1 MIIYLSIIESVEQQS
16 KFEKIYLTYQG
27 LMFHVANKILN
38 NKYDAE
44 DAVHQAFIKIA
55 ENIAKVD
62 DTNEAKLKRFVV
74 IVTESSA
81 IDLRRKLQRHA
92 TIPLDECLGI
102 AATYDGENRVARCI
116 AKLPDR
122 YSQVLFLKLDYGYSA
137 KEIGKILGITEAN
150 AAKRFTR
157 AKEMLAQRCKEEGII

>member
-1 MIIYLSIIESVEQQS
+1 MILYLSIIETAEQQS

-27 LMFHVANKILN
+27 LMFHVANNILHN
-38 NKYDAE
+38 ENDAE
-44 DAVHQAFIKIA
+44 DAVHQAFLKIA

-62 DTNEAKLKRFVV
+62 DTDEAKLKRFVV
-74 IVTESSA
+74 IVTENSA
-81 IDLRRKLQRHA
+81 IDLMRKIQRHA

-102 AATYDGENRVARCI
+102 AATYDGENRVAKCI

-122 YSQVLFLKLDYGYSA
+122 YSQVLFLKIDYGYSA